1 MKGRLRP
8 VLQNST
14 PIVMEACRGEA
25 ELCSVLHRGQ
35 KLTNVQQPD
44 CAGCTETSLTA
55 MQRAANESK
64 TVIEQ
69 ALAGTD
75 MVFVTVSA
83 VTWGLAC
90 L

>member
-1 MKGRLRP
+1 MLP
-8 VLQNST
+8 TST
-14 PIVMEACRGEA
+14 PVMLEACTREA
-25 ELCSVLHRGQ
+25 ELCSV
-35 KLTNVQQPD
+35 QQPAS
-44 CAGCTETSLTA
+44 AGRTDILLTA

-83 VTWGLAC
+83 VPQELVC